1 MKKYLIIDNFLKKN
15 HFDKLSNL
23 NLSFTDCNN
32 LSVYKNKI
40 DKYLKIKSDILNKDL
55 MIELH
60 NSYTKIG
67 LNILE
72 QLEPKKLKL
81 FDYSEFTIIET
92 GKDYV
97 FPIHRDIPTKLLSG
111 VIYLSPKNNL
121 GTYVYSDKR
130 GTNKEEIQW
139 RKNRAFFFSRSEENS
154 WHSYQ
159 GDNISNRI
167 VLSFNLMTNDL
178 KKACELENLNYYK
191 IKFRERINPILYRYF
206 KIIIN

>member
-1 MKKYLIIDNFLKKN
+1 MKKYLIIDNFLNKN

-55 MIELH
+55 MIDLH

-139 RKNRAFFFSRSEENS
+139 RQNRAFFF
-154 WHSYQ
+154 
-159 GDNISNRI
+159 
-167 VLSFNLMTNDL
+167 
-178 KKACELENLNYYK
+178 
-191 IKFRERINPILYRYF
+191 F
-206 KIIIN
+206 KIRRK

>member
-1 MKKYLIIDNFLKKN
+1 M
-15 HFDKLSNL
+15 SNL

-55 MIELH
+55 MIDLH

-111 VIYLSPKNNL
+111 VIYLFPENNF
-121 GTYVYSDKR
+121 GTCLYGDGKGS
-130 GTNKEEIQW
+130 NKKEIEWKQ
-139 RKNRAFFFSRSEENS
+139 NRAFFFSRSEKNS
-154 WHSYQ
+154 WHSYK
-159 GDNISNRI
+159 GDGISNRL
-167 VLSFNLMTNDL
+167 VLVYNLMTNDL
-178 KKACELENLNYYK
+178 KKACELENINYYK
-191 IKFRERINPILYRYF
+191 VKLREKLNPILYRYF
-206 KIIIN
+206 KFIIK